1 MKHLPGATGVTVV
14 PSTVQILNVLL
25 VKVIIEPAALLLISL
40 TAAVLPEATNPVG
53 GVKEIVC
60 VILARAVTVTVY
72 VSVVVPSR
80 AVTTVRITFA
90 PILRAPLKAV
100 VPVAPKY

>member
-1 MKHLPGATGVTVV
+1 MKHLPAVTGVTVV
-14 PSTVQILNVLL
+14 PLTVQIIGVML
-25 VKVIIEPAALLLISL
+25 VKVIIEPAGSLVALK
-40 TAAVLPEATNPVG
+40 AAVLPEATNPVG

-80 AVTTVRITFA
+80 AVTTVRIIFA
-90 PILRAPLKAV
+90 PRPRAPVKAV